1 MTEGMH
7 ERQQLA
13 RELAK
18 APTGI
23 KGLDEI
29 TLGGLP
35 RGRPT
40 LVCGS
45 AGCGKT
51 LLGMEFL
58 VRGALLGEPG
68 VCISFEERAD
78 DLIANV
84 ASLGFDLPQLM
95 DEKKLR
101 LDHIQLDPSQIEE
114 AGEYDLEELFV
125 RLGYAIDAVGAKR
138 VLLDTIEALF
148 AGLSDTGILRA
159 ELARLFSWLK
169 DKGVTTIVTG
179 ERGEGQLTRH
189 GLEEYVSDC
198 VILLDHRMSDSIF
211 TRRLRVV
218 KYRGS
223 LHGTNDYPFLIDEQG
238 ISVLPITSL
247 DLQHTALDER
257 ISTGV
262 PRLDTML
269 GGAGYY
275 RGSSILVS
283 GMAGT
288 GKTTLAAQFVNA
300 ACGRGERCL
309 YFGFEESL
317 SQVTRNMRS
326 VGIDLTPWLQ
336 AGLLQYYGTRPTA
349 HGLEMHLVK
358 MHKLIE
364 DFRPSVV
371 VMDPVTSLLSSGTPN
386 EVKGMLTRLIDFLKI
401 QQITAFM
408 TTLTSEA
415 EHLEQTNVHV
425 SSLIDTWL
433 ILRDLENGGERN
445 RGLMVLKSRGMAHS
459 NQIREFLLTK
469 NGIELQDAYIGPAG
483 VLTGSARLAQEAHEE
498 AEELLQQYA
507 LAEKRRQSERKRK
520 VLEAQIA
527 ALQADIATEEAALQR
542 LARQEELRQ
551 TRRQRDRAAMA
562 QIRQAD
568 ARVAP
573 ERSGD
578 PIPTATLTR
587 TCSVTQRVVGTSNT
601 HASGH
606 WPL

>member
-1 MTEGMH
+1 MIAGMYEGQH
-7 ERQQLA
+7 LSKG
-13 RELAK
+13 LAK

-58 VRGALLGEPG
+58 VRGAQMGEPG
-68 VCISFEERAD
+68 VCITFEERVE

-84 ASLGFDLPQLM
+84 ASLGFDLSQLIA
-95 DEKKLR
+95 EKKLR
-101 LDHIQLDPSQIEE
+101 LDHVQLDRSQIEE
-114 AGEYDLEELFV
+114 TGEYDLEGLFV
-125 RLGYAIDAVGAKR
+125 RLGYAIDAIGAQR

-148 AGLSDTGILRA
+148 AGLSNTGILRA
-159 ELARLFSWLK
+159 ELARLFRWLK
-169 DKGVTTIVTG
+169 DKGVTTVVTG

-198 VILLDHRMSDSIF
+198 VILLDHRVSDTIF

-223 LHGTNDYPFLIDEQG
+223 VHGTNDYPFLIDEHG
-238 ISVLPITSL
+238 IAVLPITSL
-247 DLQHTALDER
+247 ELQHTVSDER
-257 ISTGV
+257 VSTGI

-275 RGSSILVS
+275 RGSSVLVS
-283 GMAGT
+283 GTAGT
-288 GKTTLAAQFVNA
+288 GKTTLAVQFVNA

-326 VGIDLTPWLQ
+326 VGIDLAPWLQ

-371 VMDPVTSLLSSGTPN
+371 VMDPVTSFLSSGTSN
-386 EVKGMLTRLIDFLKI
+386 EVKGMLTRLIDFLKSRH
-401 QQITAFM
+401 ITAFM
-408 TTLTSEA
+408 TTLTAEV
-415 EHLEQTNVHV
+415 EHLEQTDVHV

-433 ILRDLENGGERN
+433 ILRDLESGGERN
-445 RGLMVLKSRGMAHS
+445 RGLVVLKSRGMAHS
-459 NQIREFLLTK
+459 NQIREFLLTP
-469 NGIELQDAYIGPAG
+469 NGIELQDVYIGPAG

-498 AEELLQQYA
+498 AEELLLQDA
-507 LAEKRRQSERKRK
+507 LEEKRRQSERKRK
-520 VLEAQIA
+520 VLEAQMA
-527 ALQADIATEEAALQR
+527 ALQADLVAEEAELQR
-542 LARQEELRQ
+542 LTRQEELRQ

-562 QIRQAD
+562 QRRQAD
-568 ARVAP
+568 ARMAP
-573 ERSGD
+573 ELSGD
-578 PIPTATLTR
+578 TLPTGKR
-587 TCSVTQRVVGTSNT
+587 S
-601 HASGH
+601 
-606 WPL
+606 

>member
-7 ERQQLA
+7 ERQQSA
-13 RELAK
+13 RELPK

-35 RGRPT
+35 KGRPT

-58 VRGALLGEPG
+58 VRGAQLGEPG
-68 VCISFEERAD
+68 VCISFEERVD

-84 ASLGFDLPQLM
+84 ASLGFDLPQLIA
-95 DEKKLR
+95 EKKLR
-101 LDHIQLDPSQIEE
+101 LDHVQLDRSQIEE
-114 AGEYDLEELFV
+114 AGEYDLEGLFV
-125 RLGYAIDAVGAKR
+125 RLGYAIDAIGAQR

-148 AGLSDTGILRA
+148 AGLSNTGILRA
-159 ELARLFSWLK
+159 ELSRLFSWLK

-198 VILLDHRMSDSIF
+198 VILLDHRVSDAIF

-223 LHGTNDYPFLIDEQG
+223 IHGTNDYPFLIDEHG

-247 DLQHTALDER
+247 DLQHAASDER

-262 PRLDTML
+262 PRLDAML

-283 GMAGT
+283 GTAGT
-288 GKTTLAAQFVNA
+288 GKTTLGAQFVNA
-300 ACGRGERCL
+300 ACGQGERCL
-309 YFGFEESL
+309 HFGFEESL
-317 SQVTRNMRS
+317 GQMTRNMRS
-326 VGIDLTPWLQ
+326 VGIDLAPWIQ
-336 AGLLQYYGTRPTA
+336 AGLLQYHGTRPTV

-358 MHKLIE
+358 VHKLVE
-364 DFRPSVV
+364 DFQPDVV
-371 VMDPVTSLLSSGTPN
+371 VMDPVTSFLSSGTSN
-386 EVKGMLTRLIDFLKI
+386 EVTGMLTRLIDFLKSR
-401 QQITAFM
+401 QITAFM
-408 TTLTSEA
+408 TTLTSQV
-415 EHLEQTNVHV
+415 EHLEQTDVHI

-433 ILRDLENGGERN
+433 ILRALESGGERN

-469 NGIELQDAYIGPAG
+469 NGIELQDVYIGPAG
-483 VLTGSARLAQEAHEE
+483 VLTGSARLVQEAQEE
-498 AEELLQQYA
+498 AEELQQRYA
-507 LAEKRRQSERKRK
+507 LEEKRRQSERKRK
-520 VLEAQIA
+520 ILEAQIA
-527 ALQADIATEEAALQR
+527 ALQADIATEEFELQQ
-542 LARQEELRQ
+542 LIRQEELR
-551 TRRQRDRAAMA
+551 RARWQRERAAMA
-562 QIRQAD
+562 QMRRAD
-568 ARVAP
+568 ARVAL

-578 PIPTATLTR
+578 TLHTGKR
-587 TCSVTQRVVGTSNT
+587 
-601 HASGH
+601 
-606 WPL
+606 P

>member
-1 MTEGMH
+1 MTAGMH
-7 ERQQLA
+7 ESQQNPRA
-13 RELAK
+13 LAK
-18 APTGI
+18 ASTGI

-29 TLGGLP
+29 TFGGLP
-35 RGRPT
+35 KGRPT

-58 VRGALLGEPG
+58 IRGTQFGEPG
-68 VCISFEERAD
+68 VCITFEERVE
-78 DLIANV
+78 DLVANV
-84 ASLGFDLPQLM
+84 ASLGFDLPQLIA
-95 DEKKLR
+95 EKKLR
-101 LDHIQLDPSQIEE
+101 LDHVRLDRSQIEE
-114 AGEYDLEELFV
+114 AGEYDLEGLFV
-125 RLGYAIDAVGAKR
+125 RLGYAIDAIGAKR

-148 AGLSDTGILRA
+148 AGLSNTGILRA

-198 VILLDHRMSDSIF
+198 VILLDHHMSDTIF
-211 TRRLRVV
+211 TRCLRVV

-223 LHGTNDYPFLIDEQG
+223 LHGTNAYPFLIDEHG

-247 DLQHTALDER
+247 ELQHTASDER

-262 PRLDTML
+262 ARLDTML

-283 GMAGT
+283 GTAGT

-300 ACGRGERCL
+300 ACGRGECCL

-326 VGIDLTPWLQ
+326 VGIDLAPWLQ

-358 MHKLIE
+358 MHKLVE
-364 DFRPSVV
+364 DLRPRVV
-371 VMDPVTSLLSSGTPN
+371 VIDPVTSLLSSATPN
-386 EVKGMLTRLIDFLKI
+386 EVKGMLTRLIDFLKSR
-401 QQITAFM
+401 QITVFM
-408 TTLTSEA
+408 TTLTFEV
-415 EHLEQTNVHV
+415 EHLEQTDVHV

-433 ILRDLENGGERN
+433 VLRDLESGSERN

-459 NQIREFLLTK
+459 NQIREFLLTQ
-469 NGIELQDAYIGPAG
+469 NGIELQDVYIGPAG

-507 LAEKRRQSERKRK
+507 LTEKRRQSERKRK
-520 VLEAQIA
+520 ALEAQIA
-527 ALQADIATEEAALQR
+527 ALQADIAAEEAELQQ
-542 LARQEELRQ
+542 LARQEDLRQ
-551 TRRQRDRAAMA
+551 TRRQQDRTAMA

-568 ARVAP
+568 AGRAP
-573 ERSGD
+573 ALAGD
-578 PIPTATLTR
+578 TLPTGKR
-587 TCSVTQRVVGTSNT
+587 
-601 HASGH
+601 
-606 WPL
+606 P

>member
-1 MTEGMH
+1 MTEGIH
-7 ERQQLA
+7 ERQKLA

-23 KGLDEI
+23 TGLDEI

-58 VRGALLGEPG
+58 VRGTQLGEPG
-68 VCISFEERAD
+68 VCITFEERVE

-84 ASLGFDLPQLM
+84 ASLGFDLPQLIA
-95 DEKKLR
+95 EKKLR
-101 LDHIQLDPSQIEE
+101 LDHVHLDPSQIEE
-114 AGEYDLEELFV
+114 AGEYDLEGLFV
-125 RLGYAIDAVGAKR
+125 RLGYAIDAIGAQR

-159 ELARLFSWLK
+159 ELSRLFSWLK

-198 VILLDHRMSDSIF
+198 VILLDHRVSETIF

-223 LHGTNDYPFLIDEQG
+223 VHGTNEYPFLIDEHG
-238 ISVLPITSL
+238 IAVLPITTL
-247 DLQHTALDER
+247 DLQHTVSDER
-257 ISTGV
+257 ISTGI

-269 GGAGYY
+269 GGEGYY
-275 RGSSILVS
+275 RGSSVLVS
-283 GMAGT
+283 GTAGT
-288 GKTTLAAQFVNA
+288 GKTTLGAQFVNA

-309 YFGFEESL
+309 FFGFEESL
-317 SQVTRNMRS
+317 GQITRNMRS
-326 VGIDLTPWLQ
+326 VGVDLAPWVQ
-336 AGLLQYYGTRPTA
+336 AGLLQYHGTRPTSY
-349 HGLEMHLVK
+349 GLEMHLVK

-364 DFRPSVV
+364 DFQPRVV
-371 VMDPVTSLLSSGTPN
+371 VIDPVTSFLNSGTPN
-386 EVKGMLTRLIDFLKI
+386 EVKGMLTRLIDFLKSREV
-401 QQITAFM
+401 TALM
-408 TTLTSEA
+408 TTLTSEV
-415 EHLEQTNVHV
+415 EHLEQTDVHV

-433 ILRDLENGGERN
+433 VLRDLESGGERN

-469 NGIELQDAYIGPAG
+469 NGIALQDVYSGPAG
-483 VLTGSARLAQEAHEE
+483 VLAGSARLAQEAHEE

-527 ALQADIATEEAALQR
+527 ALQADMAAEETELQR

-551 TRRQRDRAAMA
+551 TQRQRARFAMA
-562 QIRQAD
+562 QMRQAD
-568 ARVAP
+568 ATGAP
-573 ERSGD
+573 AMSGD
-578 PIPTATLTR
+578 NIHTGKRP
-587 TCSVTQRVVGTSNT
+587 
-601 HASGH
+601 
-606 WPL
+606 

>member
-1 MTEGMH
+1 MTAGMH
-7 ERQQLA
+7 DKQQFS
-13 RELAK
+13 RGLAK
-18 APTGI
+18 TSTGI

-29 TLGGLP
+29 TSGGLP
-35 RGRPT
+35 KGRPT

-58 VRGALLGEPG
+58 VRGAQLGEPG
-68 VCISFEERAD
+68 VCITFEERVE
-78 DLIANV
+78 DLIANI
-84 ASLGFDLPQLM
+84 ASLGFDLPQLIA
-95 DEKKLR
+95 EKKLR
-101 LDHIQLDPSQIEE
+101 LDHVQLDPSQIEE
-114 AGEYDLEELFV
+114 AGEYDLEGLFV
-125 RLGYAIDAVGAKR
+125 RLGYAIDAIGAQR

-148 AGLSDTGILRA
+148 AGLSNTGILRA
-159 ELARLFSWLK
+159 ELSRLFNWLK

-198 VILLDHRMSDSIF
+198 VILLDHRVSDTIF

-223 LHGTNDYPFLIDEQG
+223 VHGTNDYPFLIDEHG
-238 ISVLPITSL
+238 IAVLPITSL
-247 DLQHTALDER
+247 ELQHTALDER

-262 PRLDTML
+262 SHLDTML

-283 GMAGT
+283 GTAGT
-288 GKTTLAAQFVNA
+288 GKTTLAAQFVSA

-326 VGIDLTPWLQ
+326 VGIDLAPWLQ

-358 MHKLIE
+358 MHKLVE
-364 DFRPSVV
+364 DFWPSVV

-386 EVKGMLTRLIDFLKI
+386 AVKGMLTRLIDFLKA
-401 QQITAFM
+401 QQITALM
-408 TTLTSEA
+408 TTLTSEV
-415 EHLEQTNVHV
+415 EHLEQTDVHV

-433 ILRDLENGGERN
+433 LLRDLENGGERN

-459 NQIREFLLTK
+459 NQIREFLLTT
-469 NGIELQDAYIGPAG
+469 NGIELQDVYIGPAG

-498 AEELLQQYA
+498 AEELQQQYA
-507 LAEKRRQSERKRK
+507 LDEKRRQSERKRK

-527 ALQADIATEEAALQR
+527 ALQADMATEAAELQR

-551 TRRQRDRAAMA
+551 TQRQRERAAMA

-568 ARVAP
+568 ARVGP
-573 ERSGD
+573 EMSGD
-578 PIPTATLTR
+578 PMHTGKH
-587 TCSVTQRVVGTSNT
+587 S
-601 HASGH
+601 
-606 WPL
+606 

>member
-1 MTEGMH
+1 MTEGIH
-7 ERQQLA
+7 ERQKLV

-45 AGCGKT
+45 AGSGKT

-68 VCISFEERAD
+68 VCITFEERVD

-95 DEKKLR
+95 AEKKLR
-101 LDHIQLDPSQIEE
+101 LDHVQLDPSQIEE
-114 AGEYDLEELFV
+114 AGEYDLEGLFV
-125 RLGYAIDAVGAKR
+125 RLGYAIDAIGAQR

-148 AGLSDTGILRA
+148 AGLSNTGILRA
-159 ELARLFSWLK
+159 ELSRLFSWLK

-198 VILLDHRMSDSIF
+198 VILLDHRVSETIF

-223 LHGTNDYPFLIDEQG
+223 LHGTNEYPFLIDEHG
-238 ISVLPITSL
+238 IAVLPITSL
-247 DLQHTALDER
+247 DLQHTVSDER

-275 RGSSILVS
+275 RGSSVLIS
-283 GMAGT
+283 GTAGT
-288 GKTTLAAQFVNA
+288 GKTTLGAQFVNA

-309 YFGFEESL
+309 FFGFEESL
-317 SQVTRNMRS
+317 GQIIRNMRS
-326 VGIDLTPWLQ
+326 VGIDLAPWVQ
-336 AGLLQYYGTRPTA
+336 AGLLQYHGTRPTA
-349 HGLEMHLVK
+349 HGLELHLVK

-364 DFRPSVV
+364 VFQPSVV
-371 VMDPVTSLLSSGTPN
+371 VIDPVTSFLSSGTPN
-386 EVKGMLTRLIDFLKI
+386 EVKGMLTRLIDFLKN
-401 QQITAFM
+401 QQVTAFM
-408 TTLTSEA
+408 TTLTSEV
-415 EHLEQTNVHV
+415 EHLEQTDVHV

-433 ILRDLENGGERN
+433 VLRDLESGGERN
-445 RGLMVLKSRGMAHS
+445 RGLMSLEIAGDG
-459 NQIREFLLTK
+459 T
-469 NGIELQDAYIGPAG
+469 LQSD
-483 VLTGSARLAQEAHEE
+483 S
-498 AEELLQQYA
+498 
-507 LAEKRRQSERKRK
+507 
-520 VLEAQIA
+520 
-527 ALQADIATEEAALQR
+527 
-542 LARQEELRQ
+542 
-551 TRRQRDRAAMA
+551 
-562 QIRQAD
+562 
-568 ARVAP
+568 
-573 ERSGD
+573 
-578 PIPTATLTR
+578 
-587 TCSVTQRVVGTSNT
+587 
-601 HASGH
+601 
-606 WPL
+606 

>member
-1 MTEGMH
+1 MTAGMH
-7 ERQQLA
+7 ERQQGA

-35 RGRPT
+35 KGRPT

-58 VRGALLGEPG
+58 VCGTQLGEPG
-68 VCISFEERAD
+68 VCITFEERVD

-84 ASLGFDLPQLM
+84 ASLGFDLPQLIA
-95 DEKKLR
+95 EKKLR
-101 LDHIQLDPSQIEE
+101 LDHVQLDRSQIEE
-114 AGEYDLEELFV
+114 AGEYDLEGLFV
-125 RLGYAIDAVGAKR
+125 RLGYAIDVIGAKR

-148 AGLSDTGILRA
+148 AGLSNTGILRA
-159 ELARLFSWLK
+159 ELARLFGWLK

-198 VILLDHRMSDSIF
+198 VILLDHRVSETVF

-223 LHGTNDYPFLIDEQG
+223 AHGTNDYPFLIDEHG
-238 ISVLPITSL
+238 ISVMPVTSL
-247 DLQHTALDER
+247 ELQHTASDER

-275 RGSSILVS
+275 RGSSVLVS
-283 GMAGT
+283 GTAGT
-288 GKTTLAAQFVNA
+288 GKTTLAAQFINA

-309 YFGFEESL
+309 FFGFEESL
-317 SQVTRNMRS
+317 GQITRNMCS
-326 VGIDLTPWLQ
+326 VGIDLVPWIQ
-336 AGLLQYYGTRPTA
+336 AGLLQYHGTRPTA

-364 DFRPSVV
+364 DLQPSVV
-371 VMDPVTSLLSSGTPN
+371 VLDPVTSFLSSSTPS
-386 EVKGMLTRLIDFLKI
+386 EVKGMLTRLIDFLKSR
-401 QQITAFM
+401 QVTALL
-408 TTLTSEA
+408 TTLTSEV
-415 EHLEQTNVHV
+415 EHLEQTDVHV

-433 ILRDLENGGERN
+433 VLRDIENRGERN
-445 RGLMVLKSRGMAHS
+445 RGLMIMKSRGMAHS
-459 NQIREFLLTK
+459 NQIRDFLLTT
-469 NGIELQDAYIGPAG
+469 NGIELQDVYLGPAG
-483 VLTGSARLAQEAHEE
+483 GLTGSARLAQEAHEE

-507 LAEKRRQSERKRK
+507 IEEKRRQSERKRK

-527 ALQADIATEEAALQR
+527 ALQADMATEEADLQQ
-542 LARQEELRQ
+542 LTRQEEFRQ
-551 TRRQRDRAAMA
+551 ARRQREQAAMA
-562 QIRQAD
+562 KMRQAD

-573 ERSGD
+573 EMSEDTVHTGKR
-578 PIPTATLTR
+578 P
-587 TCSVTQRVVGTSNT
+587 
-601 HASGH
+601 
-606 WPL
+606 

>member
-7 ERQQLA
+7 ARQQSA
-13 RELAK
+13 RELPK

-29 TLGGLP
+29 TFGGLP
-35 RGRPT
+35 KGRPT

-58 VRGALLGEPG
+58 VRGAQLGEPG
-68 VCISFEERAD
+68 VCISFEERVD

-84 ASLGFDLPQLM
+84 ASLGFDLPQLIAA
-95 DEKKLR
+95 KKLR
-101 LDHIQLDPSQIEE
+101 LDHVRLDRSQIEE
-114 AGEYDLEELFV
+114 AGEYDLEGLFV
-125 RLGYAIDAVGAKR
+125 RLGYAIDAIGAQR

-148 AGLSDTGILRA
+148 AGLSNAGILRA
-159 ELARLFSWLK
+159 ELSRLFSWLK
-169 DKGVTTIVTG
+169 DRGVTTIVTG

-198 VILLDHRMSDSIF
+198 VILLDHRVSDAIF

-223 LHGTNDYPFLIDEQG
+223 IHGTNDYPFLIDEHG

-247 DLQHTALDER
+247 DLQHAASDER

-262 PRLDTML
+262 PRLDAML

-283 GMAGT
+283 GTAGT
-288 GKTTLAAQFVNA
+288 GKTTLGAQFVNA
-300 ACGRGERCL
+300 ACGQGERCL
-309 YFGFEESL
+309 HFGFEESL
-317 SQVTRNMRS
+317 GQMTRNMRS
-326 VGIDLTPWLQ
+326 VGIDLAPWIQ
-336 AGLLQYYGTRPTA
+336 AGLLQYHGTRPTV

-358 MHKLIE
+358 VHKLVE
-364 DFRPSVV
+364 DFQPDVV
-371 VMDPVTSLLSSGTPN
+371 VMDPVTSFLSSGTSN
-386 EVKGMLTRLIDFLKI
+386 EVTGMLTRLIDFLKSR
-401 QQITAFM
+401 QITAFM
-408 TTLTSEA
+408 TTLTSQV
-415 EHLEQTNVHV
+415 EHLEQTDVHI

-433 ILRDLENGGERN
+433 ILRALESGGERN

-469 NGIELQDAYIGPAG
+469 NGIELQDVYIGPAG
-483 VLTGSARLAQEAHEE
+483 VLTGSARLVQEAQEE
-498 AEELLQQYA
+498 AEELQQRYA
-507 LAEKRRQSERKRK
+507 LEEKRRQSERKRK
-520 VLEAQIA
+520 MLEAQIA
-527 ALQADIATEEAALQR
+527 ALQADIATEESELQQ
-542 LARQEELRQ
+542 LIRQEELRRA
-551 TRRQRDRAAMA
+551 RRQREQAAMA
-562 QIRQAD
+562 QVRRAD
-568 ARVAP
+568 ARVAL

-578 PIPTATLTR
+578 TLHTGKR
-587 TCSVTQRVVGTSNT
+587 
-601 HASGH
+601 
-606 WPL
+606 P

>member
-1 MTEGMH
+1 MSEGIP
-7 ERQQLA
+7 ERQYLA

-18 APTGI
+18 SPTGI

-29 TLGGLP
+29 TFGGLP
-35 RGRPT
+35 KGRPT

-45 AGCGKT
+45 AGCGKS

-58 VRGALLGEPG
+58 VRGTQFGDPG
-68 VCISFEERAD
+68 VCMTFEERID
-78 DLIANV
+78 DVISNV
-84 ASLGFDLPQLM
+84 ASLGFDLRQLIA
-95 DEKKLR
+95 EQKLR
-101 LDHIQLDPSQIEE
+101 LDHVQLDRSQIEE
-114 AGEYDLEELFV
+114 TGEYDLEGLFV
-125 RLGYAIDAVGAKR
+125 RLAYAIDAIGAKR

-148 AGLSDTGILRA
+148 AGLSNATILRA
-159 ELARLFSWLK
+159 ELARLFNWLK

-198 VILLDHRMSDSIF
+198 VILLDHRMSETIF

-223 LHGTNDYPFLIDEQG
+223 VHGTNEYPFLIDAQG

-247 DLQHTALDER
+247 ALQHTVSDKR

-275 RGSSILVS
+275 RGSSILIS
-283 GMAGT
+283 GTAGT

-317 SQVTRNMRS
+317 SQITRNMRS
-326 VGIDLTPWLQ
+326 VGIDLDAWVQ
-336 AGLLQYYGTRPTA
+336 AGLLQYHGTRPTA
-349 HGLEMHLVK
+349 YGLEMHLVQ

-364 DFRPSVV
+364 HFQPSVV
-371 VMDPVTSLLSSGTPN
+371 VIDPVTSFLNSGTPT
-386 EVKGMLTRLIDFLKI
+386 EVKSMLTRFIDFLKS

-408 TTLTSEA
+408 TTLTFDVES
-415 EHLEQTNVHV
+415 LEQTDVHV

-433 ILRDLENGGERN
+433 VLRDMESGGERN
-445 RGLMVLKSRGMAHS
+445 RGLMVMKSRGMAHS
-459 NQIREFLLTK
+459 NQIREFLLTN
-469 NGIELQDAYIGPAG
+469 NGIELQDVYIGPAG
-483 VLTGSARLAQEAHEE
+483 VLMGSARLAQEAYEE
-498 AEELLQQYA
+498 AEERQQRY
-507 LAEKRRQSERKRK
+507 EIEQRRRQSERKRM

-527 ALQADIATEEAALQR
+527 ALQADLATEEAELQQ
-542 LARQEELRQ
+542 LIMQEE
-551 TRRQRDRAAMA
+551 RRRTSQQQNRAAMA
-562 QIRQAD
+562 RRRQAD
-568 ARVAP
+568 TTMAS

-578 PIPTATLTR
+578 SIHTGVLP
-587 TCSVTQRVVGTSNT
+587 
-601 HASGH
+601 
-606 WPL
+606 

>member
-1 MTEGMH
+1 MH
-7 ERQQLA
+7 ERQQNPRA
-13 RELAK
+13 LAK
-18 APTGI
+18 ASTGI

-29 TLGGLP
+29 TFGGLP
-35 RGRPT
+35 KGRPT

-58 VRGALLGEPG
+58 VRGTQFGEPG
-68 VCISFEERAD
+68 VCITFEERVE

-84 ASLGFDLPQLM
+84 ASLGFDLPRLIA
-95 DEKKLR
+95 EKKLR
-101 LDHIQLDPSQIEE
+101 LDHVQLDRSQIEE
-114 AGEYDLEELFV
+114 AGEYDLEGLFV
-125 RLGYAIDAVGAKR
+125 RLGYAIDAVGAKH

-148 AGLSDTGILRA
+148 AGLSNTGILRA

-198 VILLDHRMSDSIF
+198 VILLDHHMSDTIF

-223 LHGTNDYPFLIDEQG
+223 VHGTNDYPFLIDEHG

-247 DLQHTALDER
+247 ELQHTASDER
-257 ISTGV
+257 ISTGI

-283 GMAGT
+283 GTAGT

-300 ACGRGERCL
+300 ACGRGECCL

-326 VGIDLTPWLQ
+326 VGIDLAPWLQ
-336 AGLLQYYGTRPTA
+336 AGLLQYYGARPTA
-349 HGLEMHLVK
+349 YGLEMHLVK
-358 MHKLIE
+358 MYKLVE
-364 DFRPSVV
+364 DFRPRVV
-371 VMDPVTSLLSSGTPN
+371 VIDPVTSLLSSATPS
-386 EVKGMLTRLIDFLKI
+386 EVKGMLTRLIDFLKS

-408 TTLTSEA
+408 TTLTSEV
-415 EHLEQTNVHV
+415 EHLEQTDVHV

-433 ILRDLENGGERN
+433 VLRDLESEGERN
-445 RGLMVLKSRGMAHS
+445 RGLMILKSRGMAHS
-459 NQIREFLLTK
+459 NQIREFLLTP
-469 NGIELQDAYIGPAG
+469 NGIELQDVYIGPAG

-498 AEELLQQYA
+498 AEELQQQYA
-507 LAEKRRQSERKRK
+507 LAEKRRQSACKRK

-527 ALQADIATEEAALQR
+527 ALQADIAAEEAELQQ
-542 LARQEELRQ
+542 LARQEDLRQ
-551 TRRQRDRAAMA
+551 TRRQQDRTAMA

-568 ARVAP
+568 ARRA
-573 ERSGD
+573 SALAGD
-578 PIPTATLTR
+578 TLPTGKR
-587 TCSVTQRVVGTSNT
+587 
-601 HASGH
+601 
-606 WPL
+606 P

>member
-7 ERQQLA
+7 EKQQGV
-13 RELAK
+13 RELPK

-35 RGRPT
+35 KGRPT

-58 VRGALLGEPG
+58 VRGAQLGEPG
-68 VCISFEERAD
+68 VCISFEERVD

-84 ASLGFDLPQLM
+84 ASLGFDLPQLIA
-95 DEKKLR
+95 EKKVW
-101 LDHIQLDPSQIEE
+101 LDHVQLERSQIEE
-114 AGEYDLEELFV
+114 AGEYDLEGLFV
-125 RLGYAIDAVGAKR
+125 RLGYAIDAIGAQR

-148 AGLSDTGILRA
+148 AGLSNTGILRA
-159 ELARLFSWLK
+159 ELARLFHWLK
-169 DKGVTTIVTG
+169 DRGVTTIVTG

-198 VILLDHRMSDSIF
+198 VILLDHRVSDAIF

-223 LHGTNDYPFLIDEQG
+223 IHGTNDYPFLIDEHG

-247 DLQHTALDER
+247 DLQHAASDER

-262 PRLDTML
+262 PRLDAML

-283 GMAGT
+283 GTAGT
-288 GKTTLAAQFVNA
+288 GKTTLGAQFVNA
-300 ACGRGERCL
+300 ACGQGERCL

-317 SQVTRNMRS
+317 GQMTRNMRS
-326 VGIDLTPWLQ
+326 VGIDLAPWIQ
-336 AGLLQYYGTRPTA
+336 AGLLQYHGTRPTVY
-349 HGLEMHLVK
+349 GLEMHLVK
-358 MHKLIE
+358 VHKVIE
-364 DFRPSVV
+364 DFQPSVV
-371 VMDPVTSLLSSGTPN
+371 VIDPVTSLLSSGTSN
-386 EVKGMLTRLIDFLKI
+386 EVKGMLTRLIDFLKSR
-401 QQITAFM
+401 QITALM
-408 TTLTSEA
+408 TTLTSEV
-415 EHLEQTNVHV
+415 EHLEQTNVHI

-433 ILRDLENGGERN
+433 ILRDLESGGERN

-469 NGIELQDAYIGPAG
+469 NGIELRDVYIGPAG
-483 VLTGSARLAQEAHEE
+483 VLAGSARLVQEAQEE
-498 AEELLQQYA
+498 AEELQQHYA
-507 LAEKRRQSERKRK
+507 LEEKRRQSERKRK
-520 VLEAQIA
+520 MLEAQIA
-527 ALQADIATEEAALQR
+527 ALQADIATEEAELQQ
-542 LARQEELRQ
+542 LIRQEELRRA
-551 TRRQRDRAAMA
+551 RRQRERAAMA
-562 QIRQAD
+562 QMRRAD
-568 ARVAP
+568 ARVAL

-578 PIPTATLTR
+578 TIHTGKRP
-587 TCSVTQRVVGTSNT
+587 
-601 HASGH
+601 
-606 WPL
+606 